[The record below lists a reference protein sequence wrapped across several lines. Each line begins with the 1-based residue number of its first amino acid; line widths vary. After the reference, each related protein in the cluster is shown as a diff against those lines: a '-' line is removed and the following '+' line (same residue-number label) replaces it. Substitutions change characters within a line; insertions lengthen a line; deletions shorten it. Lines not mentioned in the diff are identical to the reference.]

1 MSTISLRLP
10 DSLHA
15 RARALAEKENVSLN
29 QLITLALAEKLS
41 ALATEDYLGERA
53 RRGSRKKFL
62 RALDKVADVVPEE
75 GDQLP

>member
-15 RARALAEKENVSLN
+15 KARALAEKEDISLN

-41 ALATEDYLGERA
+41 ALLTEEYLQERA
-53 RRGSRKKFL
+53 KRGNRKKFQ
-62 RALDKVADVVPEE
+62 RALNKVADVEPEE
-75 GDQLP
+75 CDRIE

>member
-15 RARALAEKENVSLN
+15 AARELAGRENVSLN

-41 ALATEDYLGERA
+41 ALATEDILTARA
-53 RRGSRKKFL
+53 RRGSRSAFD
-62 RALDKVADVVPEE
+62 RALAKVEAVEPNEPDR
-75 GDQLP
+75 LK